1 MRRKI
6 HAFDRII
13 GTRVARLPQWLLPIM
28 EFFTLLGQPPI
39 TVGLSAAVFGYGL
52 ALDKDFYLISG
63 IIALVTITFASLL
76 KIPVRRARPSSKY
89 VEKMLFKTYSFP
101 SGHAAGSFVSFGL
114 TALAVSYRWP
124 EFALIAWSVAI
135 VSVLLVSLSRIYLN
149 AHYASDIVGGWF
161 LGGIGLLA
169 ILLLEK

>member
-6 HAFDRII
+6 HAFDRVV
-13 GTRVARLPQWLLPIM
+13 GGWVERLPRWLLPIM

-52 ALDKDFYLISG
+52 ALDKEFYLMSG
-63 IIALVTITFASLL
+63 IVALVTITFVSLI
-76 KIPVRRARPSSKY
+76 KIPVRRARPSSAY

-101 SGHAAGSFVSFGL
+101 SGHAAGAFVSFGL
-114 TALAVSYRWP
+114 TALAITYRWP
-124 EFALIAWSVAI
+124 EFALVAWLIAGISI
-135 VSVLLVSLSRIYLN
+135 FLVSLSRIYLG
-149 AHYASDIVGGWF
+149 AHYASDIVGGWIV
-161 LGGIGLLA
+161 GGVGMLA